1 MFDKNIVSEKYRDFN
16 LILEEKKNDYL
27 NANPFP
33 SIILDDFFNVT
44 FLNKVLEEFPDLS
57 KIDSSQNYKNIN
69 EVKYTNNVYKN
80 FPNTIKRLFDFMNS
94 NFFLEFL
101 QKITS
106 IEEKLIS
113 DKDLNGGGLHE
124 IKTGGKLKVHTDF
137 SRHPTLDLDRRINI
151 LIYLNKNW
159 DKNYGGDLEFWNQ
172 DMSLCKKK
180 ISPNF
185 NKLVIFSTN
194 DFSNHG
200 HPDPINCPD
209 NLSRKSIALYYF
221 SKGRPISDLNNKNFK
236 NKTYFKSRDGFVNE
250 TYNQN
255 EKIKNYLRKFKFYK
269 YLKELE
275 KKYLRKNK

>member
-16 LILEEKKNDYL
+16 LISKQKKNDYL

-33 SIILDDFFNVT
+33 SIILDDFFNDT

-57 KIDSSQNYKNIN
+57 KEDSSQNYKNKN
-69 EVKYTNNVYKN
+69 EVKYTNNNYKN
-80 FPNTIKRLFDFMNS
+80 FPNTIKQLFDFMNS
-94 NFFLEFL
+94 NSFLEFL

-106 IEEKLIS
+106 IEEKLVS

-124 IKTGGKLKVHTDF
+124 IKDGGKLKIHTDF

-209 NLSRKSIALYYF
+209 NFSRKSIALYYF
-221 SKGRPISDLNNKNFK
+221 SKGRPVSDLNNKNFK
-236 NKTYFKSRDGFVNE
+236 NKTYFKNRDGFINE

-255 EKIKNYLRKFKFYK
+255 EKIRNFLRKFKLYK
-269 YLKELE
+269 YLKKLE
-275 KKYLRKNK
+275 KKYLRKKK

>member
-124 IKTGGKLKVHTDF
+124 IKNGGKLKVHTDF
-137 SRHPTLDLDRRINI
+137 NRHPTLDLDRRINI

-172 DMSLCKKK
+172 NMSLCKKK

-185 NKLVIFSTN
+185 NRLVIFSTN

-236 NKTYFKSRDGFVNE
+236 NKTYFKSRDGFANE

-255 EKIKNYLRKFKFYK
+255 EKIKNFLRKFKFYK

-275 KKYLRKNK
+275 KKYLRKKK

>member
-33 SIILDDFFNVT
+33 SIILDDFFNDT

-57 KIDSSQNYKNIN
+57 KEDSSQNYKNKN

-80 FPNTIKRLFDFMNS
+80 FPDTIKQLFDFMNS

>member
-1 MFDKNIVSEKYRDFN
+1 M
-16 LILEEKKNDYL
+16 

-33 SIILDDFFNVT
+33 SIILDDFFNDT

-57 KIDSSQNYKNIN
+57 KEDSSQNYKNKN
-69 EVKYTNNVYKN
+69 EVKYTNNNYKN
-80 FPNTIKRLFDFMNS
+80 FPNTIKQLFDFMNS
-94 NFFLEFL
+94 NSFLEFL

-106 IEEKLIS
+106 IEEKLVS

-124 IKTGGKLKVHTDF
+124 IKDGGKLKIHTDF

-209 NLSRKSIALYYF
+209 NFSRKSIALYYF
-221 SKGRPISDLNNKNFK
+221 SKGRPVSDLNNKNFK
-236 NKTYFKSRDGFVNE
+236 NKTYFKNRDGFINE

-255 EKIKNYLRKFKFYK
+255 EKIRNFLRKFKLYK
-269 YLKELE
+269 YLKKLE
-275 KKYLRKNK
+275 KKYLRKKK

>member
-16 LILEEKKNDYL
+16 LISKEKKNDYL

-33 SIILDDFFNVT
+33 SIILDDFFNDT

-57 KIDSSQNYKNIN
+57 KEDSSQNYKNKN
-69 EVKYTNNVYKN
+69 EVKYTNNNYKN
-80 FPNTIKRLFDFMNS
+80 FPNTIKQLFDFMNS
-94 NFFLEFL
+94 NSFLEFL

-106 IEEKLIS
+106 IEEKLVS

-124 IKTGGKLKVHTDF
+124 IKDGGKLKIHTDF

-209 NLSRKSIALYYF
+209 NFSRKSIALYYF
-221 SKGRPISDLNNKNFK
+221 SKGRPVSDLNNKNYK
-236 NKTYFKSRDGFVNE
+236 NKTYFKNRDGFINE

-255 EKIKNYLRKFKFYK
+255 EKIRNFLRKFKLYK
-269 YLKELE
+269 YLKKLE
-275 KKYLRKNK
+275 KKYLRKKK

>member
-16 LILEEKKNDYL
+16 LISKEKKNDYL

-236 NKTYFKSRDGFVNE
+236 NKTYFKSRDGFANE
-250 TYNQN
+250 T
-255 EKIKNYLRKFKFYK
+255 
-269 YLKELE
+269 
-275 KKYLRKNK
+275 

>member
-16 LILEEKKNDYL
+16 LISEEKKKDYL

>member
-16 LILEEKKNDYL
+16 LISKEKKNDYL

-33 SIILDDFFNVT
+33 SIILDDFFNDT

-57 KIDSSQNYKNIN
+57 KEDSSQNYKNKN
-69 EVKYTNNVYKN
+69 EVKYTNNNYKN
-80 FPNTIKRLFDFMNS
+80 FPNTIKQLFDFMNS
-94 NFFLEFL
+94 NSFLEFL

-106 IEEKLIS
+106 IEEKLVS

-124 IKTGGKLKVHTDF
+124 IKDGGKLKIHTDF

-180 ISPNF
+180 NI
-185 NKLVIFSTN
+185 T
-194 DFSNHG
+194 
-200 HPDPINCPD
+200 
-209 NLSRKSIALYYF
+209 
-221 SKGRPISDLNNKNFK
+221 
-236 NKTYFKSRDGFVNE
+236 
-250 TYNQN
+250 
-255 EKIKNYLRKFKFYK
+255 
-269 YLKELE
+269 
-275 KKYLRKNK
+275 

>member
-16 LILEEKKNDYL
+16 LISKEKKNDYL

-33 SIILDDFFNVT
+33 SIILDDFFNDT

-57 KIDSSQNYKNIN
+57 KVDSSQNYKNKN
-69 EVKYTNNVYKN
+69 EVKYTNNTYKI
-80 FPNTIKRLFDFMNS
+80 FPNTIKQLFDFMNS

-137 SRHPTLDLDRRINI
+137 SRHPTLDLDRRVNI

-209 NLSRKSIALYYF
+209 NFSRKSIALYYF

-236 NKTYFKSRDGFVNE
+236 NKTYFKSRDGFANE

-255 EKIKNYLRKFKFYK
+255 EKIRNFLRKFKFYK

-275 KKYLRKNK
+275 KKYLRKKK

>member
-16 LILEEKKNDYL
+16 LISKEKKNDYL

-33 SIILDDFFNVT
+33 SIILDDFFNDT

-57 KIDSSQNYKNIN
+57 KEDSSQNYKNKN
-69 EVKYTNNVYKN
+69 EVKYTNNNYKN
-80 FPNTIKRLFDFMNS
+80 FPNTIKQLFDFMNS
-94 NFFLEFL
+94 NSFLEFL

-106 IEEKLIS
+106 IEEKLVS

-124 IKTGGKLKVHTDF
+124 IKDGGKLKIHTDF

-209 NLSRKSIALYYF
+209 NFSRKSIALYYF
-221 SKGRPISDLNNKNFK
+221 SKGRPVSDLNNKNFK
-236 NKTYFKSRDGFVNE
+236 NKTYFKNRDGFINE

-255 EKIKNYLRKFKFYK
+255 EKIRNFLRKFKLYK
-269 YLKELE
+269 YLKKLE
-275 KKYLRKNK
+275 KKYLRKKK